1 MQHPNWE
8 DLARADGPR
17 ADFAPEDLAP
27 PITLRS
33 AKVFLVGF
41 NFGSHAT
48 ELGREQPAYPSI
60 FAKYPESLVGAHD
73 PIALPHHSL
82 SVQNDWEVELVTVIG
97 TAGRHIP
104 IADAP
109 RHIAGYCV
117 GNDTGV
123 RDWQF
128 RNRPPLM
135 GKAWEAMTPIGPWL
149 TTDSGPVDAMRLT
162 TDVDG
167 ERVQDGLG
175 ADMIFDPA
183 TVISYLSTVITLQP
197 GDMIFLGTPPGI
209 ALGQEPAPWLHPGQ
223 TLTTAI
229 SGLGELRNL
238 CVESPAPATSDWTI
252 HG

>member
-1 MQHPNWE
+1 MRLATCVSPAAPAPHASNRMVVRSSWTRLTSELLQHPNWE

-135 GKAWEAMTPIGPWL
+135 GKRG
-149 TTDSGPVDAMRLT
+149 R
-162 TDVDG
+162 
-167 ERVQDGLG
+167 R
-175 ADMIFDPA
+175 
-183 TVISYLSTVITLQP
+183 
-197 GDMIFLGTPPGI
+197 
-209 ALGQEPAPWLHPGQ
+209 
-223 TLTTAI
+223 
-229 SGLGELRNL
+229 
-238 CVESPAPATSDWTI
+238 
-252 HG
+252 